1 MSDAHALRTTRAH
14 ANVPKWQLFATR
26 WVRKKSERESKMRLV
41 NTNIYR
47 GKHHSAAVNS
57 PVFVVLC
64 TFYVQEKD
72 DAKLPHRE
80 RRAKRLFFFSEKH
93 WSLFFFAW
101 NDFCRMFEWIFDPE
115 KSFDILKILVIY
127 FLPFIEL
134 FALWRYLKFFASES
148 YLNGVD
154 LLRIEYRR

>member
-93 WSLFFFAW
+93 WSLFFFRLKW
-101 NDFCRMFEWIFDPE
+101 LLPYVRVNFR
-115 KSFDILKILVIY
+115 SGKILWY
-127 FLPFIEL
+127 FENSRNL
-134 FALWRYLKFFASES
+134 FFAI
-148 YLNGVD
+148 Y
-154 LLRIEYRR
+154 RIVCALTLFKIFCFWIVPEWCWPAENWIS